1 MIELEAAKQCVR
13 AYLDSL
19 NVRDGLEIHTVK
31 EYPCGWVFTWNS
43 AEYVRTQD
51 SNRALAGNIP
61 ILVVRSDGAM
71 YSLGPM
77 RFRYDPDRYPEGIGE
92 LLRIGRAVG

>member
-1 MIELEAAKQCVR
+1 MIELESAKKCVR

-19 NVRDGLEIHTVK
+19 NVRGGLEINTVK
-31 EYPCGWVFTWNS
+31 EYPCGWVFTWDA
-43 AEYVRTQD
+43 AEAVRTRD
-51 SNRALAGNIP
+51 RDRGLAGNIP
-61 ILVVRSDGAM
+61 ILVVRYDGAM

-92 LLRIGRAVG
+92 LLRIG